1 MLSDFSLPCCTGAN
15 PAPWN
20 ILEEARVTVSV
31 RLPQLAS
38 VSHSAWSTSVGLFG
52 LMQATFNDSI
62 IEYGIRKV
70 STVPYARPCL
80 VSLNSFPPQAR
91 RTSSKLGR
99 PIALIPP
106 AHLALTDACPVLRP
120 SAS

>member
-91 RTSSKLGR
+91 RTSS
-99 PIALIPP
+99 
-106 AHLALTDACPVLRP
+106 
-120 SAS
+120 